1 MDLNFQKD
9 NFKDQ
14 SKLSIQ
20 KLAFVGDAVFEL
32 IVRSKIVD
40 SLQGSIGDL
49 NSIKVKIVCCS
60 AQSKLFE
67 KIKDVLT
74 EEEKL
79 MFKRGRN
86 AHIGNAP
93 KNISPT
99 VYHRATGLEVLVGF
113 WYVTG
118 NFDRLNM
125 ISDVLDILRS
135 NKGL

>member
-67 KIKDVLT
+67 KIKNVLT
-74 EEEKL
+74 EEDFANSESMQL
-79 MFKRGRN
+79 L
-86 AHIGNAP
+86 
-93 KNISPT
+93 S
-99 VYHRATGLEVLVGF
+99 GLTLQSF
-113 WYVTG
+113 QLYQQ
-118 NFDRLNM
+118 LY
-125 ISDVLDILRS
+125 
-135 NKGL
+135 K